1 MARAS
6 DYVLGGTLTEQ
17 QRLLRQIEGFDA
29 EACSLLDRIGVQPGW
44 RAIDI
49 GCGPLG
55 ILDRLSERVGPHGT
69 VIGLEREPR
78 FAAMGRTIAAE
89 RGLANVEY
97 VEADGNATGLPRDS
111 FDFVHERLAIIQQP
125 DPERMLAEMV
135 ALARPGGIVVAQEID
150 QVSWLCEPPHP
161 AWDALLAGLRTVLE
175 ESGVDY
181 FLGRKL
187 PGLLR
192 DAGLTDVRV
201 EVQVRVDLPGEYRR
215 THLLSM
221 VESVREKILSRGLF
235 TIDEL
240 DATMGELRQHLND
253 PDTVVIRQLLFQ
265 TWGRKP

>member
-1 MARAS
+1 M
-6 DYVLGGTLTEQ
+6 
-17 QRLLRQIEGFDA
+17 
-29 EACSLLDRIGVQPGW
+29 
-44 RAIDI
+44 
-49 GCGPLG
+49 
-55 ILDRLSERVGPHGT
+55 
-69 VIGLEREPR
+69 
-78 FAAMGRTIAAE
+78 
-89 RGLANVEY
+89 
-97 VEADGNATGLPRDS
+97 
-111 FDFVHERLAIIQQP
+111 
-125 DPERMLAEMV
+125 
-135 ALARPGGIVVAQEID
+135 
-150 QVSWLCEPPHP
+150 
-161 AWDALLAGLRTVLE
+161 LE

-221 VESVREKILSRGLF
+221 VESVREKILARGLF

-253 PDTVVIRQLLFQ
+253 PGTVVVRQLLFQ